1 VKGYRADTTNFC
13 RRGTSLGYKFHAFWV
28 AQVGVDI
35 SKTDLSSRVE
45 VDKGYFTQV
54 WCDTSPCTATSACK
68 QDFTARKF
76 IGNVNSLDNY

>member
-28 AQVGVDI
+28 AQVEVDI
-35 SKTDLSSRVE
+35 SKAVLSSRVK
-45 VDKGYFTQV
+45 VDTGNSTLV
-54 WCDTSPCTATSACK
+54 WGDTSPCPATSACT

-76 IGNVNSLDNY
+76 IGNVNSLDNS